1 MYIALRSILR
11 GIFKFLNLG
20 LVRNTQL
27 EDLYADKI
35 DYENLRVKLKFYLEI
50 ISKHPKISITIEK
63 LLNHSK
69 SESGQDLF
77 AMLANNSSEDMV
89 FIEIGAFDGVTYSN
103 SYLLEKSFNW
113 TGILVECVPRNF
125 REIKKS
131 RDCVAIFGAVSDQD
145 IPIIRVFE
153 SPAPNLSS
161 TVKKE
166 SDTKWRVTS
175 HSVPN
180 YSLKAILEMGLAM
193 GEIGFLSVDIEGA
206 EHMVFKDIDLSRYAI
221 KAICIEHNFRPENL
235 DLKKL
240 MEAQGYRSV
249 YEEFSGNDFWFIRS

>member
-11 GIFKFLNLG
+11 RIFKFFKLG
-20 LVRNTQL
+20 LVRNAQL
-27 EDLYADKI
+27 EGLRADKI
-35 DYENLRVKLKFYLEI
+35 DYDNLRVKLKFYFYI
-50 ISKHPKISITIEK
+50 ISKHPKISITIEA

-77 AMLANNSSEDMV
+77 AMLANNSLEAMV
-89 FIEIGAFDGVTYSN
+89 FIEIGAFDGFTYSN
-103 SYLLEKSFNW
+103 TYLLEKSFNW

-125 REIKKS
+125 KEIKNT

-145 IPIIRVFE
+145 IPLVKVFE
-153 SPAPNLSS
+153 SPAANLSS
-161 TVKKE
+161 TLKKD
-166 SDTKWRVTS
+166 SNTKWRFTS

-180 YSLKAILEMGLAM
+180 YSLNAILEKGLAM

-206 EHMVFKDIDLSRYAI
+206 EHLVFKDIDLSRYAI
-221 KAICIEHNFRPENL
+221 KAICIEHNFRPESL

-240 MEAQGYRSV
+240 IEAQGYRSV
-249 YEEFSGNDFWFIRS
+249 YEEFSGNDFWFIKN